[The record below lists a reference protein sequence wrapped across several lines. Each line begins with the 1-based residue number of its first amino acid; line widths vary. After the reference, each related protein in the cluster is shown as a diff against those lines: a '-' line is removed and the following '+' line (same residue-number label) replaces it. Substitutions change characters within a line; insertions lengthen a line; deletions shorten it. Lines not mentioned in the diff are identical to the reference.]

1 MLKAGFGRVTITPPF
16 GIPLAGYFVERPMD
30 GVLDELEIQALA
42 LHDGKKQTLILVAD
56 LLGIRAVDLLPV
68 RKAIAQRLN
77 MAVEAVMITCTHNH
91 SGLEPSG
98 TVLTL
103 LKNAIKECSAAA
115 MAD

>member
-42 LHDGKKQTLILVAD
+42 LDDGKKKTVILVAD

-68 RKAIAQRLN
+68 RKAIAERCCL
-77 MAVEAVMITCTHNH
+77 AVEGVMIACTHTHTAPQISENTT
-91 SGLEPSG
+91 GKLPE
-98 TVLTL
+98 
-103 LKNAIKECSAAA
+103 KWNFC
-115 MAD
+115 